1 MALSPAPNS
10 PPGPPSGDGRS
21 QQDSDTVAYGGA
33 IKPIYIGYDDR
44 LLSATLNA
52 LDFKPLFSDR
62 QSDTQAGVGSDFG
75 VTTEARKIAF
85 VLLMGVTAYRQLPK
99 NGMIKLDTRIEA
111 LAARRPQ
118 YLGYYHEQSPAV
130 TDDAGLLQGDW
141 QKVRELM
148 RAAYGS
154 TDVAADIAR
163 RPERFSYPWSLF
175 DVEFYAAWDL
185 LFAGDHLGHFPSQDV
200 WDKRVDTTFSIIKGA
215 GGDIM
220 LVVDTGTAAVN
231 AAVPVPAKL
240 RRVAKVVNRLNT
252 VDDVLHAAQKPAT
265 DLTDALQSQIKQF
278 YSFFAG
284 KADDKL
290 KARYQ
295 RDFYRRQY
303 IHNNYTVRAGARF
316 PSAASVIVPV
326 RNMDLSGADA
336 VLADTI
342 RQNPAWAIE
351 PDLRRANEN

>member
-1 MALSPAPNS
+1 MGLNPGGTPS
-10 PPGPPSGDGRS
+10 GPPPGDGRG

-33 IKPIYIGYDDR
+33 VKPIYIGYDER

-52 LDFKPLFSDR
+52 MDFKPLFPDL
-62 QSDTQAGVGSDFG
+62 QSDAQSGVGSDFG
-75 VTTEARKIAF
+75 VAVEARKIAF

-99 NGMIKLDTRIEA
+99 NGMVKLDRRIDA
-111 LAARRPQ
+111 LANRRPQ
-118 YLGYYHEQSPAV
+118 LLGWYHAEAPAV
-130 TDDAGLLQGDW
+130 SDDAGLLQGDW
-141 QKVRELM
+141 QKVAELM
-148 RAAYGS
+148 RSAYGS
-154 TDVAADIAR
+154 TDVAADIGR
-163 RPERFSYPWSLF
+163 RPERFTFPWSLF

-185 LFAGDHLGHFPSQDV
+185 LFAGDHLGHFPSQAD
-200 WDKRVDTTFSIIKGA
+200 WNNRVDTTFSIIKGA

-231 AAVPVPAKL
+231 AVVPIPSKF

-265 DLTDALQSQIKQF
+265 ELTDALQSQIKQF
-278 YSFFAG
+278 YSFFAN
-284 KADDKL
+284 KADNKL

-303 IHNNYTVRAGARF
+303 IHNNYTVRAGSRF
-316 PSAASVIVPV
+316 PSAATIIVPV
-326 RNMDLSGADA
+326 RNMDLSGADE

-351 PDLRRANEN
+351 PDLRRPNEN

>member
-1 MALSPAPNS
+1 MTGDRPHGFSPAPNS

-33 IKPIYIGYDDR
+33 VKPIYIGYDDR

-62 QSDTQAGVGSDFG
+62 QSDAQAGVGSDFG

-99 NGMIKLDTRIEA
+99 NGMIKL
-111 LAARRPQ
+111 
-118 YLGYYHEQSPAV
+118 
-130 TDDAGLLQGDW
+130 
-141 QKVRELM
+141 
-148 RAAYGS
+148 
-154 TDVAADIAR
+154 
-163 RPERFSYPWSLF
+163 
-175 DVEFYAAWDL
+175 
-185 LFAGDHLGHFPSQDV
+185 
-200 WDKRVDTTFSIIKGA
+200 
-215 GGDIM
+215 
-220 LVVDTGTAAVN
+220 
-231 AAVPVPAKL
+231 
-240 RRVAKVVNRLNT
+240 
-252 VDDVLHAAQKPAT
+252 
-265 DLTDALQSQIKQF
+265 
-278 YSFFAG
+278 
-284 KADDKL
+284 

-303 IHNNYTVRAGARF
+303 IHNNYTVSACDRF

-351 PDLRRANEN
+351 PDLRRPNEN